1 MGLDQR
7 LAGGRECLNPGEGV
21 LFASYGL
28 TAAPADYGGRG
39 PDGVED
45 AGGVGLAEGFV
56 EVGFV
61 EDGALL
67 GAG

>member
-1 MGLDQR
+1 M
-7 LAGGRECLNPGEGV
+7 
-21 LFASYGL
+21 LFTSDGL

-39 PDGVED
+39 ADGVED